1 MVTPTRGA
9 KKDTPASQVQEK
21 TLRFR
26 FPVMNGGNCVP
37 PPVLHYHFIA
47 AVQEAFGD
55 QIQFLDN
62 KNRKVGKIDLVRFD
76 IKNQIND
83 FTWYS
88 SSLNQESANQDQS
101 QSESDDPHD
110 RRSVKYV
117 SHRIRTTCTMA
128 DIKANPRIRSL
139 LMDHNFF
146 VNFHRWDETEWDVVQ
161 LGFFF
166 GLDPTFLSVDQAT
179 SKITSEIQSAIA
191 EKSSPRPKMPKFK
204 LVFGSPK
211 ITIKNKTVRTKAY
224 AIESQRSTS
233 KELIALLKDTYKTT
247 GSFILY
253 QMRQRNPEALHK
265 LIRTQTQ
272 YIAKNRVI
280 LLNYIGEGAIFYLEQ
295 HISAI
300 PGVQNLLPTRH
311 NEDMGQ
317 YKVSVK
323 QKDFTHVRQYLS
335 RNLSEWYNTHV
346 TPDGRNQEGQFP
358 GAPAVAPITGD
369 KYSDDEHSYMSVSI
383 NTAMSMVSVLSDDED
398 TPKATTQ
405 VVPSSIKGWPPPSG
419 VTVASSTPSTDQISA
434 LDQSF
439 INDLA
444 SSRQEVEALKN
455 QVSQLVAQ
463 CESQAQQIA
472 AAVHQQVVAALAALP
487 QGSISTQEQPPNA
500 ITQDQF
506 TMFVQ
511 SQDSKFESMMQLFRD
526 MMEQKSNH
534 HPPELGQ
541 SKSNSNKR
549 GATGNLDDMLNQ
561 DDQMEFDPKIP
572 GSRKRNDHRK
582 TPVKHHV
589 QMFPLFRQ
597 DVSTSGVSRSLF
609 PGEQP
614 QKAQPASMPLPD
626 SPRQEDG
633 NLTSLTVVEDVHP
646 VVIMSVNS
654 SPQQETTSSSSEEQ
668 YFPEEDRTT
677 SINLSPSPL
686 QRLRIAQAEWSKL
699 FLQDTSNSPRIREG
713 NRSIPLSVDNQ
724 RENVAWGDHLEEK
737 PDNVTRVYCF
747 NANGFTLDRRG
758 GKFEDFCKTANEVQ
772 ADVVGCQE
780 HNLDTTQVAVKSI
793 L

>member
-1 MVTPTRGA
+1 MTNGSAASTPAPPVARRNPALQDDDTVVTPTRGA

-62 KNRKVGKIDLVRFD
+62 KNRKVGKVDLVRFD

-88 SSLNQESANQDQS
+88 SSLNQKSANQDQS
-101 QSESDDPHD
+101 QSESDDLHD
-110 RRSVKYV
+110 RRSVKFV

-128 DIKANPRIRSL
+128 DIKANPRVRSL

-166 GLDPTFLSVDQAT
+166 DQAT

-211 ITIKNKTVRTKAY
+211 ITINNKTVRTKAY

-247 GSFILY
+247 GSFISY
-253 QMRQRNPEALHK
+253 QMRQRHPEALHK
-265 LIRTQTQ
+265 VICAQTQ

-311 NEDMGQ
+311 NEGKGQ
-317 YKVSVK
+317 YKVSVQ
-323 QKDFTHVRQYLS
+323 QKDFTRVRQYLS

-358 GAPAVAPITGD
+358 GAPSVAPITAD
-369 KYSDDEHSYMSVSI
+369 EHSDDEHSYMSVSI

-419 VTVASSTPSTDQISA
+419 VTVTSSTPSTDQISA

-463 CESQAQQIA
+463 CETQAQQIA
-472 AAVHQQVVAALAALP
+472 AAVHQQVVAALAAQP
-487 QGSISTQEQPPNA
+487 QGSISTHEQHPNA

-511 SQDSKFESMMQLFRD
+511 LQDSKFERMMQLFRD

-541 SKSNSNKR
+541 STSNSNKR
-549 GATGNLDDMLNQ
+549 GATSDLDNMLNQ
-561 DDQMEFDPKIP
+561 DDHMEFDSETL

-597 DVSTSGVSRSLF
+597 DVSTSSVSCSLF

-614 QKAQPASMPLPD
+614 QKAQPSSMPLPD

-633 NLTSLTVVEDVHP
+633 NLTSLTVAEDVQRS
-646 VVIMSVNS
+646 IS
-654 SPQQETTSSSSEEQ
+654 SGNESEPLEEGGSTQSSSC
-668 YFPEEDRTT
+668 
-677 SINLSPSPL
+677 L
-686 QRLRIAQAEWSKL
+686 
-699 FLQDTSNSPRIREG
+699 
-713 NRSIPLSVDNQ
+713 
-724 RENVAWGDHLEEK
+724 
-737 PDNVTRVYCF
+737 
-747 NANGFTLDRRG
+747 
-758 GKFEDFCKTANEVQ
+758 
-772 ADVVGCQE
+772 
-780 HNLDTTQVAVKSI
+780 
-793 L
+793 